1 MTGNVP
7 ARRPSSVTPTP
18 AQVEKILTSPQL
30 VVELLKCRTI
40 EETAFRSGTKIT
52 DRHREML
59 RQEAEAIECFSADR
73 RQANVV
79 AAVSLLL
86 ATFPHRDLSEQAA
99 SLKLKAYE
107 MALED
112 VPTWCV
118 EEAAKRWIRG
128 DVGDERFAPT
138 PPQLRHAARNIALIA
153 FGKAALM
160 RKLASLPVERDLTE
174 EERAATVERVT
185 NIIKWN
191 EGKPRTPSQ
200 EAAE

>member
-1 MTGNVP
+1 
-7 ARRPSSVTPTP
+7 
-18 AQVEKILTSPQL
+18 
-30 VVELLKCRTI
+30 
-40 EETAFRSGTKIT
+40 
-52 DRHREML
+52 ML
-59 RQEAEAIECFSADR
+59 RQEAEAIDCFSVDR
-73 RQANVV
+73 RPERVV
-79 AAVSLLL
+79 AAVSMLL

-99 SLKLKAYE
+99 GLKLKAYE
-107 MALED
+107 VALED

-160 RKLASLPVERDLTE
+160 RKLASLPVEREVSE
-174 EERAATVERVT
+174 EERAATVEKVS

-191 EGKPRTPSQ
+191 DGKPRSQ
-200 EAAE
+200 EVAE